1 MNLFPV
7 PEKVLSQQVIEETIQ
22 DACRTTLLRWET
34 RKNVTLR
41 SFDTNDLPRLL
52 RLLNVI
58 HVSQEQMSRDF
69 SSVYYGILSEDEEG
83 NILATAIFYLAYSTW
98 DSRCVY
104 INHIYAIDTFIE
116 TIVMYTLADIAIK
129 LDCRRL
135 VWQHDLTKSSYF
147 KALKAEM
154 LEGWITL
161 RMDIKAIDTFLST
174 KESLIPTC
182 SESKG
187 FDQEDVVQAIDD
199 ALLLTNTVLNQHG
212 LKLHRATENNLDNIE
227 AQVAALALYE
237 REPESIHVNKEHY
250 CIDGYKTDSP
260 LFYCLL
266 LQDTEINTFHGMGF
280 FYFGYD
286 VHKGRFLYL
295 EDLFIDKSHRG
306 RGGGSMV
313 MYTLASICKQLSC
326 TGFVWQALDWNT
338 PAITFY
344 QQIGAVVQNGLLTSR
359 FAGAH
364 LTAFI
369 ESRPKN
375 C

>member
-22 DACRTTLLRWET
+22 DACRTTLLHWET

-58 HVSQEQMSRDF
+58 HVSQEQTSRDF

-147 KALKAEM
+147 KASRSTRSKRVASVGSLSRDTSN
-154 LEGWITL
+154 IT
-161 RMDIKAIDTFLST
+161 
-174 KESLIPTC
+174 
-182 SESKG
+182 
-187 FDQEDVVQAIDD
+187 
-199 ALLLTNTVLNQHG
+199 
-212 LKLHRATENNLDNIE
+212 
-227 AQVAALALYE
+227 E
-237 REPESIHVNKEHY
+237 R
-250 CIDGYKTDSP
+250 
-260 LFYCLL
+260 
-266 LQDTEINTFHGMGF
+266 
-280 FYFGYD
+280 
-286 VHKGRFLYL
+286 
-295 EDLFIDKSHRG
+295 
-306 RGGGSMV
+306 
-313 MYTLASICKQLSC
+313 
-326 TGFVWQALDWNT
+326 TGNS
-338 PAITFY
+338 
-344 QQIGAVVQNGLLTSR
+344 G
-359 FAGAH
+359 
-364 LTAFI
+364 
-369 ESRPKN
+369 
-375 C
+375 